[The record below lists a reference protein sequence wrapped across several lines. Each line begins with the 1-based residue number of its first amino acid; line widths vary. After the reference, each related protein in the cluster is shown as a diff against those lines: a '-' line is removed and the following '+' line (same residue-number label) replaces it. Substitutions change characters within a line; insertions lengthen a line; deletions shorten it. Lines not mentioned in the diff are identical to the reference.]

1 MFDFVKEKSALV
13 IVDMQNDF
21 VREGGG
27 MKVDDAIKTVPV
39 IQQLKD
45 FARANGMPVIFT
57 RFLIGPCPTFL
68 WGWSPQAESASNC
81 RRGLAKYYPD
91 VDKTE
96 QCSAVIDELQPILP
110 EDYVIEKYNY
120 SSFRN
125 TNLIDVLK
133 SEGRDTIIV
142 VGTVTQICV
151 EDTVHDG
158 FANEIKVIVASDGCS
173 SFQENLHTAALENF
187 AMKYGEV
194 DTAAHII
201 ERYQK
206 GGK

>member
-1 MFDFVKEKSALV
+1 MFPFKKEKAALL

-27 MKVDDAIKTVPV
+27 MTVADAKKTIAP
-39 IQQLKD
+39 INQLKD
-45 FARANGMPVIFT
+45 FARANKMPVIFT
-57 RFLIGPCPTFL
+57 KFLIGPCPTFL
-68 WGWSPQAESASNC
+68 WNWSPQAEAASNC

-91 VDKTE
+91 VDRTE
-96 QCSAVIDELQPILP
+96 QCSDVIDELKPILP
-110 EDYVIEKYNY
+110 EDYVVEKYNY

-133 SEGRDTIIV
+133 SEGRDTILV

-158 FANEIKVIVASDGCS
+158 FANDIKVIVASDGVS

-187 AMKYGEV
+187 AMKYGVV
-194 DTAAHII
+194 DTAENIMK
-201 ERYQK
+201 RF
-206 GGK
+206 G

>member
-1 MFDFVKEKSALV
+1 MFDSVKEKTALL

-27 MKVDDAIKTVPV
+27 MRVDDTVKTIPV
-39 IQQLKD
+39 IQMLKD
-45 FARANGMPVIFT
+45 FARAQGMPVIFT
-57 RFLIGPCPTFL
+57 RFLTGPCKTFL
-68 WGWSPQAESASNC
+68 WNWSPQSDTESNC
-81 RRGLAKYYPD
+81 RRGLEKYYPD

-96 QCSAVIDELQPILP
+96 QCSDVIDELKPILP

-158 FANEIKVIVASDGCS
+158 FANEIKVIVAGDGCS

-187 AMKYGEV
+187 AMKYAVV
-194 DTAAHII
+194 DTARNIM
-201 ERYQK
+201 ERFR
-206 GGK
+206 